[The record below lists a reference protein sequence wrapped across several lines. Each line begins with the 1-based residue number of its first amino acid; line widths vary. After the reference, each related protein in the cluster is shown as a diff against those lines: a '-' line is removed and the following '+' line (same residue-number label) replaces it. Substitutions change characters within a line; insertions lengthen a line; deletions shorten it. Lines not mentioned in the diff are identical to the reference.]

1 MKMKKIRNMIVGGAL
16 GALTGGIGGY
26 LYGVRQERNEMAAVV
41 EQPEVTKE
49 MTAALEA
56 AEAVAETATP
66 QA

>member
-1 MKMKKIRNMIVGGAL
+1 MNKKIKRAIIGSAL

-26 LYGVRQERNEMAAVV
+26 IYGVRQERNELAAVV
-41 EQPEVTKE
+41 EQPEVTNE
-49 MTAALEA
+49 MAAALEA